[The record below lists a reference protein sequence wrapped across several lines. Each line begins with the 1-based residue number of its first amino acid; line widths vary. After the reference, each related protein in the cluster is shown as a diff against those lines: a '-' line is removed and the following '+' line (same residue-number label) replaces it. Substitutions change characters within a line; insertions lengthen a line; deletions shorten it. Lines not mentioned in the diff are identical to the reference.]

1 MKLNEMTLDPNHIRA
16 LCSFAAIVEKEFP
29 NTEVSL
35 ENGNILFT
43 IPEERGDADNTLLDI
58 EQKLN
63 HDMSC
68 QCSVERIDNYAVVKL
83 LPFWE
88 GEMLHNNLAMRKVV
102 LNATRNNIP
111 EDTNLKKQ
119 LKVVHNF
126 RYNHHYIEDGIG
138 INGDTDS
145 HKIDFKIEVVKY
157 DYTSYR
163 TVPSLWIA
171 FGSVDGY
178 YIELLAGSEAHAFA
192 KIIKAIYRRATKV
205 NPWFANQIYE
215 NKIPWRSYGYCY

>member
-1 MKLNEMTLDPNHIRA
+1 MKLNEMTLNSAQIRA
-16 LCSFAAIVEKEFP
+16 LCSFSAIVEKEFP
-29 NTEVSL
+29 DTEISS
-35 ENGNILFT
+35 ENGNILFA
-43 IPEERGDADNTLLDI
+43 IPEEYSDADNTLLDI

-63 HDMSC
+63 HDMPC
-68 QCSVERIDNYAVVKL
+68 QCSVKRVDNHAVVKL
-83 LPFWE
+83 YPFWE
-88 GEMLHNNLAMRKVV
+88 GEMLHNSLAMRKVV
-102 LNATRNNIP
+102 LNATRNSIP

-119 LKVVHNF
+119 LKRIHGF
-126 RYNHHYIEDGIG
+126 EYDYYNIEDGIG

-145 HKIDFKIEVVKY
+145 HQIDFKVEVVGY
-157 DYTSYR
+157 DYAPDVP
-163 TVPSLWIA
+163 VPSLWIA
-171 FGSVDGY
+171 HGSVDGY